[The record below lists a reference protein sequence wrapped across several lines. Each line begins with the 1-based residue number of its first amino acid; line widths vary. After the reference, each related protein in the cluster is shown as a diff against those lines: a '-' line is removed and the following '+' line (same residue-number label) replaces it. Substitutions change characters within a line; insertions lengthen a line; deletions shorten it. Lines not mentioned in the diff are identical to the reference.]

1 MRKNIIAEGSEFMPD
16 DISCGSPVPDDP
28 LQLAAIE
35 IHGRVIKEEIYEFI
49 CNVREFQNSPEL
61 GGKIAS
67 VNAMLKSRRKER
79 R

>member
-16 DISCGSPVPDDP
+16 VISCGSPVPDDP

-49 CNVREFQNSPEL
+49 CNVREFQNSHEL
-61 GGKIAS
+61 GENGCR
-67 VNAMLKSRRKER
+67 AMLKSRRKER